1 MPKRILGI
9 LLLALIFLNGCNQP
23 KNQKLVVYTYASFP
37 TVIIDQVKKYFNQNF
52 RQQVEF
58 KSFSDTGPLFNEL
71 LQEKEKPQAD
81 VVVGL
86 DSNYLPK
93 VVAADLLQA
102 YQPPAAAKIRS
113 DLIFD
118 PQYRLIPFDY
128 GYVVFN
134 YDRERLNRIPKSHR
148 DLLDPYYKNK
158 IILTNPLTSSP
169 GQVFLLTTVALFGDP
184 GYLDYWREL
193 KKNLLTITPG
203 WDEAYG
209 MYTGGEASLVLSY
222 STSPVYH
229 LINEQTER
237 YQALVLDDAA
247 YAQIEGIGI
256 VKNAAHLKDA
266 QQLVDYL
273 LSPEIQQLIPENQFM
288 YPVRTD
294 LTLPDSFR
302 IAAQAQRLLN
312 LPPTQV
318 AANLERWL
326 AAWEKVINE

>member
-209 MYTGGEASLVLSY
+209 MYTGGEAPLVLSY